1 MIIDK
6 IAYKYININV
16 LQTINLCYL
25 CLIETL
31 KNQIMKNVIKNT
43 KKGILMVT
51 MFAALLSF
59 ANEPSF
65 YSIKN
70 YESKSNEFQR
80 YFVGLDIKI

>member
-43 KKGILMVT
+43 KKDKTNKIN
-51 MFAALLSF
+51 LLVCGGGR
-59 ANEPSF
+59 
-65 YSIKN
+65 KN
-70 YESKSNEFQR
+70 LTLIENIR
-80 YFVGLDIKI
+80 NKIY